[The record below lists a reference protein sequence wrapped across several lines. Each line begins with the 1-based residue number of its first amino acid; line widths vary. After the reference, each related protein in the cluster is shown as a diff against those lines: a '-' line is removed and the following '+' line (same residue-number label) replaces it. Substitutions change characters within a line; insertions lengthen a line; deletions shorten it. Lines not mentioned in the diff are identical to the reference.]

1 MENAKELVMKF
12 KGKMKIEVRQQ
23 EKLDV
28 AEEKNSRR
36 GELSGRYMVKMLY
49 RWDNGK
55 FETEYLK
62 RLEKN

>member
-1 MENAKELVMKF
+1 
-12 KGKMKIEVRQQ
+12 MKIEVRQQ